1 MTHYRPSVNTGDP
14 NNTLAGLRAIAEGK
28 HRPHVFSV
36 DSPVTNGPVWV
47 LAGFGAQHRKM
58 GKNLYLRNQIF
69 AEWIEKVDVLVQD
82 ELGYSLLELI
92 LDDAQDYGIETTQ
105 HVRPSAMVQ
114 FDGLH
119 SVRLEA
125 GVLSIGWVVTVLG
138 VALERA
144 DHVVLA
150 CSVVFRVSRQRAQR
164 RLPETS
170 VASPAR
176 VASSARLLLLA
187 VPDC

>member
-1 MTHYRPSVNTGDP
+1 MTPGLACQIGDRHSDRPVP
-14 NNTLAGLRAIAEGK
+14 PAMGLER
-28 HRPHVFSV
+28 
-36 DSPVTNGPVWV
+36 TN
-47 LAGFGAQHRKM
+47 K
-58 GKNLYLRNQIF
+58 
-69 AEWIEKVDVLVQD
+69 
-82 ELGYSLLELI
+82 
-92 LDDAQDYGIETTQ
+92 

-119 SVRLEA
+119 SVRLEV

-176 VASSARLLLLA
+176 VGLQ
-187 VPDC
+187 C